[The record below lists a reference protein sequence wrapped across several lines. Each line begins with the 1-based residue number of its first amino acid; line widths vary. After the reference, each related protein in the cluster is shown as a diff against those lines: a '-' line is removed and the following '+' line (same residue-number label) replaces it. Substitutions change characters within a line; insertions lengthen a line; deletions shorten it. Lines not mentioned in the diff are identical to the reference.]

1 MLTALEPGPMTP
13 TKSLRLGHVVALD
26 ALHGDVDV
34 DDDVDDDVAI
44 DVAVDVAIDCFG
56 PAMASRMNSSVCSSA
71 TGSFLRR
78 PQKKTKTFQNLFQA
92 LATLERSTHAM
103 MNPLCVKMQTVG
115 TLEYAIM

>member
-26 ALHGDVDV
+26 ALH
-34 DDDVDDDVAI
+34 A

>member
-26 ALHGDVDV
+26 ALHG
-34 DDDVDDDVAI
+34 DVDDDVAI